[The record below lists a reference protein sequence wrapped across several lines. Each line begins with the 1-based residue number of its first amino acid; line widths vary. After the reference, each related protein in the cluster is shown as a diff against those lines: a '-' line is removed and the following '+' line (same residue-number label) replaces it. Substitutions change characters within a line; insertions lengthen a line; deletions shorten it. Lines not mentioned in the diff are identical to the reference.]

1 VSKIPGVK
9 ITREVPEIAN
19 HFPALQIHLDPARF
33 SANPHEITEQ
43 LARMK
48 PSIVL
53 TEGPSTI
60 EMTAIDLKPGEDKII
75 ADALASVLASHSVSP
90 A

>member
-1 VSKIPGVK
+1 V
-9 ITREVPEIAN
+9 TREVPEIAN

-33 SANPHEITEQ
+33 SASPHEITEQ

-53 TEGPSTI
+53 REGSSTI
-60 EMTAIDLKPGEDKII
+60 EMTAIDLQPGVDKII
-75 ADALASVLASHSVSP
+75 ADALASALMAHSVNG
-90 A
+90 